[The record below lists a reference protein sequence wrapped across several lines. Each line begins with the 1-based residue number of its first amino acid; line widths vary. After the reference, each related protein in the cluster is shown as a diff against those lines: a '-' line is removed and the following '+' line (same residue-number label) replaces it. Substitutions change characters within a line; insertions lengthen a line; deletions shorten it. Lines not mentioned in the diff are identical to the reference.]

1 MFDSQ
6 FGCNLKLKGA
16 MSLYFRVFRGNLY
29 LITSGKL
36 ENGKVEFQFYLLIKL
51 SLHKKQDDSVQ
62 KRPLSRRF
70 AVNLKNVGPT
80 VFSR

>member
-51 SLHKKQDDSVQ
+51 SLHKKQDDSV
-62 KRPLSRRF
+62 RPEYESEAGTFRIRVDGQIRF
-70 AVNLKNVGPT
+70 E
-80 VFSR
+80 